1 MDEDDTTPR
10 EATRAQSDGSITLF
24 LGLYLLVLTFFILL
38 VTISSLEKVK
48 TEAVMNS
55 LTSAFSAIEP
65 PTSDPKQ
72 FVTKEGAIVAGKVF
86 QSNMAELFSTAVQ
99 VIKVEIV
106 QPGRLMRVVL
116 PSDFLFFTG
125 TPKIREAQ
133 FPLLDRLVASLSGRP
148 PGLRYEMQSVIGS
161 PYVEGTSLPIGG
173 TLETSRASVF
183 ARDMLSRGAPPDSLS
198 VGLKPGNPDEITLW
212 FLVRLKDEERNRWTT
227 GEGT

>member
-1 MDEDDTTPR
+1 MDEDDAIPQ
-10 EATRAQSDGSITLF
+10 EASGAQSDGSITLF

-48 TEAVMNS
+48 SQAVMNS

-65 PTSDPKQ
+65 PTLDPTQ

-86 QSNMAELFSTAVQ
+86 QSKMAELFSTAVQ
-99 VIKVEIV
+99 VIKIEIV

-116 PSDFLFFTG
+116 PSDFLFFAG
-125 TPKIREAQ
+125 TTKIREAQ

-148 PGLRYEMQSVIGS
+148 PGLRYEMQFIIGS
-161 PYVEGTSLPIGG
+161 PYAEGTSLPIGG

-183 ARDMLSRGAPPDSLS
+183 VRDMLSRGAPPDSLA

-212 FLVRLKDEERNRWTT
+212 FHARLRDEERKRWMA
-227 GEGT
+227 GGGA